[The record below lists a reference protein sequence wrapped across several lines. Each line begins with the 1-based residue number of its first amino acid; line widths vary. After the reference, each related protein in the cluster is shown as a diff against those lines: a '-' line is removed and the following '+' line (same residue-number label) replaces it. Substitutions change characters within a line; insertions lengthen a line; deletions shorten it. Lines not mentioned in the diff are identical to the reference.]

1 MVTKTYNLTE
11 LKDMGIGNTNS
22 TSGSLDMMVRGAIP
36 TFPPWFPDSY
46 ILAIEYTELYIDH

>member
-1 MVTKTYNLTE
+1 
-11 LKDMGIGNTNS
+11 MGIGNTNS